1 MLMHAMGVQR
11 LIIVCNKMD
20 LIMGCIIHHLATG
33 FNPFEWVK
41 SWSREKILDLRSD
54 FAAVFYRFKT
64 SCN

>member
-33 FNPFEWVK
+33 FNPFEVFK
-41 SWSREKILDLRSD
+41 SLFIDKSYK
-54 FAAVFYRFKT
+54 KKMG
-64 SCN
+64 

>member
-33 FNPFEWVK
+33 FNPFEVFKLINLIKKKWVK
-41 SWSREKILDLRSD
+41 S
-54 FAAVFYRFKT
+54 
-64 SCN
+64 